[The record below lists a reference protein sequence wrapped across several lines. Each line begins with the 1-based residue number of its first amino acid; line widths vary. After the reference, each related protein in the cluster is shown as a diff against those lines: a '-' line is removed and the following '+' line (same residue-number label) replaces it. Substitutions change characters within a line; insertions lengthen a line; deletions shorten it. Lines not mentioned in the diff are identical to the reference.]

1 MTTKIDV
8 FSFGVILM
16 ELITGRKALDDT
28 VSDEMSHLVTWFR
41 RILIAKEDLSKIT
54 DQTLHFDEDTMGSIT
69 KVAELAGHCTARE
82 PQQRPDMG
90 HVVNVLSP
98 LIEQWRPESHYEL
111 EDDGLGISDISFN
124 LPLNQVLARWQSEGT
139 STTYGNGT
147 TTTSSYGLSQNDSS
161 IPSKPSA
168 FDVSLHSSNCR

>member
-1 MTTKIDV
+1 
-8 FSFGVILM
+8 M

-41 RILIAKEDLSKIT
+41 RILIAKEDLSKVI
-54 DQTLHFDEDTMGSIT
+54 DKTLHHDEDTVMESIA

-98 LIEQWRPESHYEL
+98 LIEQWRPESQYVL
-111 EDDGLGISDISFN
+111 EDDGQGISDFSLN
-124 LPLNQVLARWQSEGT
+124 LSLPQALERWQSEGT
-139 STTYGNGT
+139 STMYGNGT
-147 TTTSSYGLSQNDSS
+147 TATSSYGLSQTDSTTT
-161 IPSKPSA
+161 PSKPST
-168 FDVSLHSSNCR
+168 FISSFHSSNCR